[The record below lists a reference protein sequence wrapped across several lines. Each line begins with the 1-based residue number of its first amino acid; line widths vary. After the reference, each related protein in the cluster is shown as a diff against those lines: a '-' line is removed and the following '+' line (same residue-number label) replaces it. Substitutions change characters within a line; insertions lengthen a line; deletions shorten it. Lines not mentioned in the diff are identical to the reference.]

1 MKYNLKKY
9 VEPVTQKER
18 SSHWTPISFILILA
32 AGLYFYELG
41 TESLWVDELLS
52 IDAAKNLN
60 INQLITGKYSR
71 PVYFILL
78 HFWMMLGDSEAWLR
92 GLCLLFSLGSVFL
105 IYELARRLLG
115 TPTATIAALIA
126 TVSPLFIHHA
136 QEVRMYAPSTFFT
149 VGGSLLLTYVLE
161 KPTPRLMGL
170 WAGARLLGI
179 LTTPLNLLML
189 LPDTVLFAWKFRDRP
204 PMLFRF
210 GVCLGA
216 IGLLW
221 LPIAIPLVDSACKF
235 MGLEQFPLCKLMTGG
250 EVTLVANQ
258 SAMVSTVANQSAMAS
273 TVANQSAKVST
284 NPGIFD
290 ATFQLVRFTVWPF
303 GRPISEAIYWFY
315 KFFALML
322 VGLLAIALLIKRK
335 KAIGIYWLAAW
346 GFLPL
351 VPLFITSQLSRSLWK
366 NRYLLFTSPYLF
378 ILLAAG
384 IIYVWH
390 RWRLGAI
397 AIAFIYTVA
406 IAGGLMRYHKV
417 LDRADWRGLVQTIE
431 AKEQPGDT
439 IIWAL
444 NQMNPVA
451 LNHYYD
457 GSASI
462 EITSAPPY
470 NGEEGITL
478 EEWLSKLPSDSAS
491 FWLVCPLS
499 EEKSD
504 IFNNVLI
511 QQFDIE
517 SEEEFK
523 GENGS
528 FHLLNLKRR
537 G

>member
-1 MKYNLKKY
+1 MNSNLNKHL
-9 VEPVTQKER
+9 ERVTQKQR
-18 SSHWTPISFILILA
+18 SSHWIIISLILILA
-32 AGLYFYELG
+32 AGLYFYELEA
-41 TESLWVDELLS
+41 ESLWVDELLS
-52 IDAAKNLN
+52 IDDAKNLDF
-60 INQLITGKYSR
+60 NQLITGKNSR
-71 PVYFILL
+71 PLYYILL
-78 HFWMMLGDSEAWLR
+78 RFWMMLGDSEAWLR

-105 IYELARRLLG
+105 IYQLARRLLG
-115 TPTATIAALIA
+115 EPTATIASLIA

-149 VGGSLLLTYVLE
+149 LGGSLLLTYVLE

-216 IGLLW
+216 IALLW
-221 LPIAIPLVDSACKF
+221 LPVAIPFATDFAPKF
-235 MGLEQFPLCKLMTGG
+235 MGLGQ
-250 EVTLVANQ
+250 VAVVANQ
-258 SAMVSTVANQSAMAS
+258 SAMVST
-273 TVANQSAKVST
+273 K
-284 NPGIFD
+284 PGIFD

-315 KFFALML
+315 KFFALIL
-322 VGLLAIALLIKRK
+322 AGLLAIALLIKRK

-439 IIWAL
+439 IVWAL
-444 NQMNPVA
+444 NQMRPVA

-462 EITSAPPY
+462 VIESAPPCSID
-470 NGEEGITL
+470 EGITTL
-478 EEWLSKLPSDSAS
+478 EQCLSELPSTSGR
-491 FWLVCPLS
+491 FWLVCPFSEDNSEILCPLS
-499 EEKSD
+499 EEKSE
-504 IFNNVLI
+504 ILRTVLI

-517 SEEEFK
+517 SEQVFH

-537 G
+537 ERNRG